1 LKDISIAL
9 GGGGIRG
16 IAHIGVIRC
25 LESHGFSIKSIAGTS
40 AGGLIGA
47 AFAAGYTSEEIE
59 EAASKFSDNRNFK
72 RQSTDNPSLLG
83 VQGISNLLQ
92 KMLGDKRIE
101 DFPIP
106 FVTTAVSIKTGQE
119 IFLNKGKAIDAILA
133 TIAIPGVLPSQ
144 EIGGRILMD
153 GGVLDPVPVRAA
165 RGLNPTLPIVAVVLN
180 KKPIGYNYKES
191 PLPFSIQ
198 IPSTIVEQI
207 AKIPLVEALTIFTR
221 SVEVS
226 SDRLSE
232 LNLIID
238 KPDVI
243 IEPIVGQYNLLDK
256 VNAIDLIKA
265 GKIAAELVIP
275 DLEKACRGLPSLKR
289 QWRYGLATDDNVFPI
304 DGIES

>member
-1 LKDISIAL
+1 MKDISIAL

-25 LESHGFSIKSIAGTS
+25 LESYGFKIKSIAGTS

-47 AFAAGYTSEEIE
+47 AFAAGYTSEEVE
-59 EAASKFSDNRNFK
+59 EAVNEFSDHPNFK
-72 RQSTDNPSLLG
+72 RQSHDKPSLLG
-83 VQGISNLLQ
+83 VQGISNLLK
-92 KMLGDKRIE
+92 KMLGDKLIE

-106 FVTTAVSIKTGQE
+106 FIATAVSIETGQE
-119 IFLNKGKAIDAILA
+119 IILDKGKAIDAILA

-144 EIGGRILMD
+144 EIGGKILMD
-153 GGVLDPVPVRAA
+153 GGVLDPIPVRAA
-165 RGLNPTLPIVAVVLN
+165 RWLNPSLPIVAVVLN
-180 KKPIGYNYKES
+180 KKPIDTDIKKT

-198 IPSTIVEQI
+198 MPDTIIEQI
-207 AKIPLVEALTIFTR
+207 LKMRLVEALQVFTR
-221 SVEVS
+221 SIEVS

-243 IEPIVGQYNLLDK
+243 VEPIVGHYNLLDK

-265 GKIAAELVIP
+265 GEIAAELTIP

-289 QWRYGLATDDNVFPI
+289 QWRYGLVNNDNVYPI
-304 DGIES
+304 EGIDS